1 MGAKIIGN
9 LIGAG
14 IYASLWY
21 LLALRGQEK
30 TKNEKLKELVLNTLL
45 WLILYNTI
53 PYLIAFI
60 H

>member
-14 IYASLWY
+14 IYAGLWY